1 MTIDARVIAV
11 DSHTRSGQP
20 LRRVEGVVI
29 HYVQWPGATAQRI
42 RDYFH
47 ALPRTE
53 PGRYASAHYAV
64 GLEGEVIQM
73 VPEDEVAWHA
83 GPSSKTRREVE
94 TRLGGKPNWRTIGIE
109 LCHPDTSGAFLRA
122 TWRSAIELAVDIMH
136 RHGISKEAHILRH
149 YDCTGK
155 LCPLWMVNNSTDWTE
170 FVREVG
176 AGL

>member
-1 MTIDARVIAV
+1 MTIDQQILTI
-11 DSHTRSGQP
+11 DQHTRPGQP
-20 LRRVEGVVI
+20 LPRVTGVVI

-42 RDYFH
+42 RDYFD

-73 VPEDEVAWHA
+73 VPEEEVAWHA

-109 LCHPDTSGAFLRA
+109 LCHPDASGAFLRA
-122 TWRSAIELAVDIMH
+122 TWNAAVALTADIMQ
-136 RHGISKEAHILRH
+136 RHGIAIETRILRH

-155 LCPLWMVNNSTDWTE
+155 LCPLWMVNNGADWTE
-170 FVREVG
+170 FVRETG
-176 AGL
+176 SRT

>member
-1 MTIDARVIAV
+1 MIERKLIAIDK
-11 DSHTRSGQP
+11 HTRPGQP
-20 LRRVEGVVI
+20 LPRVTGVVI

-42 RDYFH
+42 RDYFD

-73 VPEDEVAWHA
+73 VPEEEVAWHA

-109 LCHPDTSGAFLRA
+109 LCHPDASGAFLRA
-122 TWRSAIELAVDIMH
+122 T
-136 RHGISKEAHILRH
+136 
-149 YDCTGK
+149 
-155 LCPLWMVNNSTDWTE
+155 
-170 FVREVG
+170 
-176 AGL
+176 